1 MAYDQD
7 NIFAKIL
14 RGEMPC
20 HKIYE
25 DTNTFAFLD
34 IMPRADGH
42 TLIIPKSPSRNLLDA
57 ANADLATTIAVV
69 KTIGR
74 AAMTAFDAPGLLVQ
88 QFNEAEAG
96 QIVFHLHFHILPR
109 HDGVPLRPPGQMGD
123 NDVLAIHAEKIR
135 AALAMS

>member
-7 NIFAKIL
+7 NIFGKIL

-20 HKIYE
+20 HKVYE
-25 DTNTFAFLD
+25 DANTFAFLD

-57 ANADLATTIAVV
+57 SDGDLATTIAVV

-74 AAMTAFDAPGLLVQ
+74 AAMTAFDAPGLLIQ

-96 QIVFHLHFHILPR
+96 QIVFHLHFHVLPR
-109 HDGVPLRPPGQMGD
+109 HDGVPLRPPGQMGG
-123 NDVLAIHAEKIR
+123 NDVLAAHAERIR
-135 AALAMS
+135 TALATS

>member
-1 MAYDQD
+1 
-7 NIFAKIL
+7 
-14 RGEMPC
+14 MPC

-57 ANADLATTIAVV
+57 SDGDLATTIAVV